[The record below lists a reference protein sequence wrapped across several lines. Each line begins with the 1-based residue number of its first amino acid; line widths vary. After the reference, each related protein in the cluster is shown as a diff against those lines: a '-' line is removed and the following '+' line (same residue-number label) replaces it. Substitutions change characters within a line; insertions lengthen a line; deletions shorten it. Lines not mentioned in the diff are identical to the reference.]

1 MKKYNDLMP
10 HEQRVVNERE
20 ELVIKSVALDG
31 FITGEIFK
39 TLSRK
44 NQYLLKKQLLV
55 IQMYI
60 DILDLRISFFYDEG
74 EEAFSHGENMIGSFG
89 TDTNFDVFTL
99 KCLASEF
106 INQTNLKGK
115 ESNGRNKSIAAT
127 NMEIAQMHAV
137 KSLF

>member
-1 MKKYNDLMP
+1 MESKKELMP
-10 HEQRVVNERE
+10 HEQRVVNERL

-39 TLSRK
+39 TLSRR
-44 NQYLLKKQLLV
+44 NQYLLKKQLMV
-55 IQMYI
+55 MQMYI
-60 DILDLRISFFYDEG
+60 DVLDLRISFFYGEG
-74 EEAFSHGENMIGSFG
+74 EEAFTHGESMIGSFG
-89 TDTNFDVFTL
+89 SDTNFDVFTL

-115 ESNGRNKSIAAT
+115 ESNGRNKAIAAT
-127 NMEIAQMHAV
+127 HMEIAQMHGV